1 MFEFLALI
9 LSFFY
14 QVTKSYGFAII
25 LLTVAVRLVLFPLT
39 AKQMR
44 SMQGMS
50 RIQPD
55 LKRLQAEH
63 KDDRMK
69 LQEEMTALYKREG
82 INPVGGCLPLV
93 LQIPVFIGLF
103 NVIRG
108 LSSSGRLSALQIDVA
123 KPQYLSHSS
132 DMYRSIVNGGGR
144 LFSFGFDLGQSASG
158 VSGGLGTR
166 FPFVFLIVSYVVSAY
181 VQQHLATRRNPAA
194 AGQAAQVQQVMKI
207 FPLFLGFFYYTMPA
221 GLVLYFVASNLWTIG
236 QQEVLARAIP
246 TVAPSEAVVDAVAV
260 EKSSESSEGLVARAV
275 KTKAR
280 LQKELQNDVAVT
292 PVAPASKAPV
302 KAGKATTAP
311 VTSAATPGTASKV
324 AKPATPRPSR
334 TASTPGPATPRPTK
348 TTQTTQTTQTKT
360 KTTSMPFKTGG
371 NGRKNEGTKA
381 DAKRKAR

>member
-50 RIQPD
+50 RIQPE

-166 FPFVFLIVSYVVSAY
+166 FPFVFLIVAYVVSAY

-236 QQEVLARAIP
+236 QQEVLARAL
-246 TVAPSEAVVDAVAV
+246 PSVVPGEAVLDAVAV
-260 EKSSESSEGLVARAV
+260 EKPAESDGLVARAV
-275 KTKAR
+275 KTKSR
-280 LQKELQNDVAVT
+280 LQKELRKDVVAAPVT
-292 PVAPASKAPV
+292 ESKAPV
-302 KAGKATTAP
+302 KAAKPSTTAP
-311 VTSAATPGTASKV
+311 AVTQSLASKV
-324 AKPATPRPSR
+324 TKPATPRPTR
-334 TASTPGPATPRPTK
+334 TGPVSGPTTPRPTK
-348 TTQTTQTTQTKT
+348 STPTTN
-360 KTTSMPFKTGG
+360 G